1 MTNRQPPAG
10 ISTQDW
16 DATPH
21 SVKTLVYTLLAT
33 VDELQKTVSQLQTR
47 VTQLEEQVGQ
57 NSRNSSKPP
66 SSDPPNVK
74 KPPPKE
80 KGSLPD
86 TFNVN

>member
-1 MTNRQPPAG
+1 
-10 ISTQDW
+10 
-16 DATPH
+16 
-21 SVKTLVYTLLAT
+21 
-33 VDELQKTVSQLQTR
+33 VSQLQTR